1 MKSVLALLTLSPLA
15 TMAAEVSFNRD
26 IRPLLS
32 DNCYYCHGFDEKHRE
47 AGLRL
52 DVRESALKDNDG
64 VRAIVPGD
72 PDKSELWLRIIS
84 EDEDEVMPPPKAH
97 KKPFTSEQREL
108 IKRWIEQG
116 AKYEAHWAFV
126 PPRKVAAASAASG
139 TEGSAKAEAT
149 LSAIDHFIGQKLKA
163 EGLALSP
170 QSEPGSLLRRLTLDL
185 TGMPPTMAE
194 LDAFEKAAAKDFEKS
209 YATAIDR
216 LLKSPRYG
224 ERMAMDW
231 LDAARY
237 ADTNGYQ
244 MDSIRMN
251 WPWRD
256 WVVRAFNDNMRF
268 DRFTIEQLAG
278 DMLEKPTQDQLVATA
293 FNRNHML
300 NAEGGTIAEE
310 NRTKTVFDRVETT
323 SAVWLGLTMGCSQ
336 CHDHKFDPITQKD
349 YYSMFALFNQLVET
363 GGVDKR
369 FGKKSYSN
377 MYDSLYALES
387 PYLMLATPEQEG
399 QMKSAQS
406 KRDSAEKALMARSAE
421 FKVPFETWV
430 KEVRADGELL
440 LKRIEEDGLRRIA
453 GTIKLET
460 LNYEKLTN
468 KTERA
473 LVELFLRGDTRWASA
488 IKAIDELRA
497 EEDKIQQQIPHV
509 MVMRDEKKRETHI
522 LKRGNYETPGDIV
535 PPAVPASMPP
545 LPAGTKADRMA
556 LAKWLVSP
564 EHPLMSRVVI
574 NRLWQQFFGRG
585 IVKTPDDFGLQGAL
599 PSHPELLDWLAVEF
613 RESGWDVQHMIRL
626 IVGSKTYR
634 QSAVVTPAM
643 LAKDPENVL
652 LARGPRHRLDS
663 RFLRDQALALSGL
676 LVEKRGGPAV
686 MPYQPPGIW
695 EEMSFGKNR
704 YFQGTGE
711 DLYRRSL
718 YTFWRR
724 SVAPASFFD
733 VPARQ
738 SCAVKPQRTSTPLH
752 ALTTLNDVTYVEAA
766 RVWAEKLASLSDDDA
781 RLDHAFRSAT
791 GHHLD
796 ARGTITLKQTLAK
809 ARAHYQAHPKDAE
822 QLIATGESK
831 RLSKL
836 TPTEHAA
843 WTTVCLMILNLDET
857 LNP

>member
-1 MKSVLALLTLSPLA
+1 MKSVLALLALSPLA

-72 PDKSELWLRIIS
+72 LARSDLWQRIIS
-84 EDEDEVMPPPKAH
+84 KDKDDVMPPPKAH

-126 PPRKVAAASAASG
+126 PPVRAALP
-139 TEGSAKAEAT
+139 EGEA
-149 LSAIDHFIGQKLKA
+149 AIDHFIEKRLKA
-163 EGLALSP
+163 EDLAFSSQAEAGL
-170 QSEPGSLLRRLTLDL
+170 LLRRVTFDL
-185 TGMPPTMAE
+185 TGMPPTIAE
-194 LDAFEKAAAKDFEKS
+194 LDAFQAAASKDFEKA
-209 YATAIDR
+209 YTDAIAR
-216 LLKSPRYG
+216 LLKSPRFG

-237 ADTNGYQ
+237 ADTNGFQ

-336 CHDHKFDPITQKD
+336 CHDHKFDPITQRD

-387 PYLMLATPEQEG
+387 PYLMLATPEQEA

-421 FKVPFETWV
+421 FKEPFETWV

-473 LVELFLRGDTRWASA
+473 LVELFLRGDARWSSA
-488 IKAIDELRA
+488 MKAIDELRA

-545 LPAGTKADRMA
+545 LPAGTKADRLA

-564 EHPLMSRVVI
+564 QHPLMSRVVI

-626 IVGSKTYR
+626 IMESKTYR
-634 QSAVVTPAM
+634 QSAAVTPAM
-643 LAKDPENVL
+643 LAKDPENTL

-738 SCAVKPQRTSTPLH
+738 SCAVKTQRTSTPLH

-796 ARGTITLKQTLAK
+796 ARGTTTLKQTLAK

>member
-1 MKSVLALLTLSPLA
+1 MKFVLTLLTLSPLA
-15 TMAAEVSFNRD
+15 ALAAEVSFNRD

-72 PDKSELWLRIIS
+72 LAKSDLWQRIIS

-97 KKPFTSEQREL
+97 KKPFTSEQKEL

-126 PPRKVAAASAASG
+126 PPRKVAAALAAPG

-185 TGMPPTMAE
+185 TGMPPTIAE
-194 LDAFEKAAAKDFEKS
+194 LDAFEKAAAKDFEKA
-209 YATAIDR
+209 YATVIDR

-278 DMLEKPTQDQLVATA
+278 DMLPKPTQDQLVATA

-387 PYLMLATPEQEG
+387 PYLMLATPEQEA

-421 FKVPFETWV
+421 FKTPFETWV

-488 IKAIDELRA
+488 MKAIDELRA

-535 PPAVPASMPP
+535 PPAVPASLPP
-545 LPAGTKADRMA
+545 LPVGTKADRMA

-643 LAKDPENVL
+643 LTKDPENVL
-652 LARGPRHRLDS
+652 LTRGPRHRLDS

-766 RVWAEKLASLSDDDA
+766 RVWAEKLASIGDETL
-781 RLDHAFRSAT
+781 RLQNAYRSAT
-791 GHHLD
+791 GRPLD
-796 ARGTITLKQTLAK
+796 ARGLRTLTQTLTQ
-809 ARAHYQAHPKDAE
+809 ARQHYQANAKAAE
-822 QLIATGESK
+822 QLISTGESR

-836 TPTEHAA
+836 APTEHAA

>member
-1 MKSVLALLTLSPLA
+1 MKCVFLLLGLSSLAAVAGEL
-15 TMAAEVSFNRD
+15 SFNRD

-32 DNCYYCHGFDEKHRE
+32 DNCYSCHGFDEKHRA

-52 DVRESALKDNDG
+52 DVRDSALAENDG

-72 PDKSELWLRIIS
+72 PAKSELWLRILS
-84 EDEDEVMPPPKAH
+84 DDEDEVMPPPKAH
-97 KKPFTSEQREL
+97 KKPFTAQQKEL

-126 PPRKVAAASAASG
+126 PPVKAAVPVDA
-139 TEGSAKAEAT
+139 
-149 LSAIDHFIGQKLKA
+149 SAIDHFISQRLKA
-163 EGLALSP
+163 EGLDFSP
-170 QSEPGSLLRRLTLDL
+170 QEEAGALLRRLTLDL
-185 TGMPPTMAE
+185 TGMPATLKE
-194 LDAFEKAAAKDFEKS
+194 LDAFEKDTAKDFDRAFTS
-209 YATAIDR
+209 AVDR
-216 LLKSPRYG
+216 LFKSSRYG

-231 LDAARY
+231 LDVARY

-244 MDSIRMN
+244 MDANRMN

-256 WVVRAFNDNMRF
+256 WVVRAFNDNLRF

-278 DMLEKPTQDQLVATA
+278 DLLEKPTQDQLVATA

-323 SAVWLGLTMGCSQ
+323 SAVWLGLTMGCAQ
-336 CHDHKFDPITQKD
+336 CHDHKFDPLTQKD

-387 PYLMLATPEQEG
+387 PYLMLATPEQDA
-399 QMKSAQS
+399 QMKTAQT
-406 KRDSAEKALMARSAE
+406 KRDSAEKALMARSVE
-421 FKVPFETWV
+421 FKEPFESWV
-430 KEVRADGELL
+430 KEVRADPELL

-453 GTIKLET
+453 NSIKLET
-460 LNYEKLTN
+460 LNYAKITN
-468 KTERA
+468 KTERS
-473 LVELFLRGDTRWASA
+473 LVELFLRNDARWSQAM
-488 IKAIDELRA
+488 KAIDKLRT
-497 EEDKIQQQIPHV
+497 EEEKLQQQIPHV
-509 MVMRDEKKRETHI
+509 MIMRDEKKRETRV
-522 LKRGNYETPGDIV
+522 LNRGNYEMPGDKV
-535 PPAVPASMPP
+535 EPAVPSFLPQ
-545 LPAGTKADRMA
+545 LPAGTRADRLA

-564 EHPLMSRVVI
+564 QHPLMSRVTV
-574 NRLWQQFFGRG
+574 NRLWQMFFGRG
-585 IVKTPDDFGLQGAL
+585 LVKTPDDFGLQGEL

-613 RESGWDVQHMIRL
+613 RESGWDVQHLIRL
-626 IVGSKTYR
+626 IVTSRTYR
-634 QSAVVTPAM
+634 QSAVVTPAL

-652 LARGPRHRLDS
+652 LARGPRHRIDS

-704 YFQGTGE
+704 YFQGKGE

-738 SCAVKPQRTSTPLH
+738 TCAVKPQRTSTPLH

-766 RVWAEKLASLSDDDA
+766 RVWAEKLAGIRDESQ
-781 RLDHAFRSAT
+781 RLQNAYRSAT
-791 GHHLD
+791 GRHLK
-796 ARGTITLKQTLAK
+796 ARDLSTLRQTLAE
-809 ARAHYQAHPKDAE
+809 ARRHHRANLKDAE
-822 QLIATGESK
+822 KLVQIGESK
-831 RLSKL
+831 RQGAL
-836 TPTEHAA
+836 PVVEHAA

>member
-1 MKSVLALLTLSPLA
+1 MPAYCFVLMKFASVLFVLTPLVLS
-15 TMAAEVSFNRD
+15 AADVSFNRD

-32 DNCYYCHGFDEKHRE
+32 DNCYYCHGFDEKNRK

-52 DVRESALKDNDG
+52 DVRESALKDHDG
-64 VRAIVPGD
+64 VRAVVPGD
-72 PDKSELWLRIIS
+72 LAKSDLWQRIIS

-126 PPRKVAAASAASG
+126 PPVRAAVPSGAA
-139 TEGSAKAEAT
+139 
-149 LSAIDHFIGQKLKA
+149 AIDHFVGQRLKE
-163 EGLALSP
+163 EGLAFSS
-170 QSEPGSLLRRLTLDL
+170 QAEVSSLLRRVTFDL
-185 TGMPPTMAE
+185 TGMPPTLAE
-194 LDAFEKAAAKDFEKS
+194 LDAFEAAAAKDFEKA
-209 YATAIDR
+209 YAAAIDR

-323 SAVWLGLTMGCSQ
+323 SAVWLGITMGCCQ
-336 CHDHKFDPITQKD
+336 CHDHKFDPFTQKD

-387 PYLMLATPEQEG
+387 PYLMLATPKQDA
-399 QMKSAQS
+399 QLKSVQS
-406 KRDSAEKALMARSAE
+406 ERDKAEKALMARSKE
-421 FKVPFETWV
+421 FKAPFETWV

-453 GTIKLET
+453 NSIKLET

-473 LVELFLRGDTRWASA
+473 LVELFLRGDERWSA
-488 IKAIDELRA
+488 PMKTIDEWRA
-497 EEDKIQQQIPHV
+497 SEEKLQQQIPHV
-509 MVMRDEKKRETHI
+509 MLMRDEKKRETHI

-535 PPAVPASMPP
+535 PPAVPASLPP
-545 LPAGTKADRMA
+545 LPAGAKADRMA

-564 EHPLMSRVVI
+564 QHPLMSRVVI

-626 IVGSKTYR
+626 IVQSKTYC
-634 QSAVVTPAM
+634 QSAAVTPAL

-652 LARGPRHRLDS
+652 LARGPRHRIDS

-724 SVAPASFFD
+724 SLAPASFFD

-766 RVWAEKLASLSDDDA
+766 RMWTEKLATLSDDDA
-781 RLDHAFRSAT
+781 RLKTAFRAAT
-791 GHHLD
+791 SHQPD
-796 ARGTITLKQTLAK
+796 AHDLETLHRILTQ
-809 ARAHYQAHPKDAE
+809 ARAHYASRNDDATK
-822 QLIATGESK
+822 LISTGESK
-831 RLSKL
+831 RND
-836 TPTEHAA
+836 TRPAAEHAT
-843 WTTVCLMILNLDET
+843 WTTVCLMLLNLDET

>member
-72 PDKSELWLRIIS
+72 LARSDLWQRIIS
-84 EDEDEVMPPPKAH
+84 KDKDDVMPPPKAH

-126 PPRKVAAASAASG
+126 PPVRAALP
-139 TEGSAKAEAT
+139 EGEA
-149 LSAIDHFIGQKLKA
+149 AIDHFIEKRLKA
-163 EGLALSP
+163 EDLAFSSQAEAGL
-170 QSEPGSLLRRLTLDL
+170 LLRRVTFDL
-185 TGMPPTMAE
+185 TGMPPTIAE
-194 LDAFEKAAAKDFEKS
+194 LDAFQAAASKDFEKA
-209 YATAIDR
+209 YTDAIAR
-216 LLKSPRYG
+216 LLKSPRFG

-237 ADTNGYQ
+237 ADTNGFQ

-323 SAVWLGLTMGCSQ
+323 STVWLGLTMGCSQ
-336 CHDHKFDPITQKD
+336 CHDHKFDPITQRD

-387 PYLMLATPEQEG
+387 PYLMLATPEQEA

-421 FKVPFETWV
+421 FKEPFETWV

-473 LVELFLRGDTRWASA
+473 LVELFLRGDARWSSA
-488 IKAIDELRA
+488 MKAIDELRA

-545 LPAGTKADRMA
+545 LPAGTKADRLA

-564 EHPLMSRVVI
+564 QHPLMSRVVI

-626 IVGSKTYR
+626 IMESKTYR
-634 QSAVVTPAM
+634 QSAAVTPAM
-643 LAKDPENVL
+643 LAKDPENTL

-738 SCAVKPQRTSTPLH
+738 SCAVKTQRTSTPLH

-796 ARGTITLKQTLAK
+796 ARGTTTLKQTLAK

>member
-1 MKSVLALLTLSPLA
+1 MKSVLTLLALSPLA

-72 PDKSELWLRIIS
+72 LARSDLWQRIIS
-84 EDEDEVMPPPKAH
+84 KDKDDVMPPPKAH

-126 PPRKVAAASAASG
+126 PPVRAALP
-139 TEGSAKAEAT
+139 EGEA
-149 LSAIDHFIGQKLKA
+149 AIDHFIEKRLKA
-163 EGLALSP
+163 EDLAFSSQAEAGL
-170 QSEPGSLLRRLTLDL
+170 LLRRVTFDL
-185 TGMPPTMAE
+185 TGMPPTIAE
-194 LDAFEKAAAKDFEKS
+194 LDAFQAAASKDFEKA
-209 YATAIDR
+209 YTDAIAR
-216 LLKSPRYG
+216 LLKSPRFG

-237 ADTNGYQ
+237 ADTNGFQ

-323 SAVWLGLTMGCSQ
+323 STVWLGLTMGCSQ
-336 CHDHKFDPITQKD
+336 CHDHKFDPITQRD

-387 PYLMLATPEQEG
+387 PYLMLATPEQEA

-421 FKVPFETWV
+421 FKEPFETWV

-473 LVELFLRGDTRWASA
+473 LVELFLRGDARWSSA
-488 IKAIDELRA
+488 MKAIDELRA

-545 LPAGTKADRMA
+545 LPAGTKADRLA

-564 EHPLMSRVVI
+564 QHPLMSRVVI

-626 IVGSKTYR
+626 IMESKTYR
-634 QSAVVTPAM
+634 QSAAVTPAM
-643 LAKDPENVL
+643 LAKDPENTL

-738 SCAVKPQRTSTPLH
+738 SCAVKTQRTSTPLH

-796 ARGTITLKQTLAK
+796 ARGTTTLKQTLAK

>member
-72 PDKSELWLRIIS
+72 LARSDLWQRIIS
-84 EDEDEVMPPPKAH
+84 KDEDDVMPPPKAH

-126 PPRKVAAASAASG
+126 PPMRAAVPG
-139 TEGSAKAEAT
+139 GEA
-149 LSAIDHFIGQKLKA
+149 AIDHFIEKRLKA
-163 EGLALSP
+163 EGLAFSSQAEAGL
-170 QSEPGSLLRRLTLDL
+170 LLRRVTFDL
-185 TGMPPTMAE
+185 TGMPPTIAE
-194 LDAFEKAAAKDFEKS
+194 LDAFEAAVSKDFEKA
-209 YATAIDR
+209 YTDAIAR

-278 DMLEKPTQDQLVATA
+278 DMLPKPTQDQLVATA

-387 PYLMLATPEQEG
+387 PYLMLATPEQEA

-406 KRDSAEKALMARSAE
+406 NRDSAEKALMARSAE

-430 KEVRADGELL
+430 KQVRADGDLL

-473 LVELFLRGDTRWASA
+473 LVELFLRVDTRWASA
-488 IKAIDELRA
+488 MKSIDELRA

-564 EHPLMSRVVI
+564 QHPLMSRVVI

-613 RESGWDVQHMIRL
+613 RESGWDVQHMLRL
-626 IVGSKTYR
+626 IMESKTYR

-766 RVWAEKLASLSDDDA
+766 RVWAEKLGSLSDDDT
-781 RLDHAFRSAT
+781 RLERAFRNAT
-791 GHHLD
+791 GRHLD
-796 ARGTITLKQTLAK
+796 APGMTTLKQTLAK
-809 ARAHYQAHPKDAE
+809 AHAHYQAHPKDAE

>member
-72 PDKSELWLRIIS
+72 LARSDLWQRIIS
-84 EDEDEVMPPPKAH
+84 KDEDDVMPPPKAH

-126 PPRKVAAASAASG
+126 PPVRAAVPAG
-139 TEGSAKAEAT
+139 DV
-149 LSAIDHFIGQKLKA
+149 AIDHFIGQRLKA
-163 EGLALSP
+163 EGLAFSSQAEAGL
-170 QSEPGSLLRRLTLDL
+170 LLRRVTFDL
-185 TGMPPTMAE
+185 TGMPPTIAE
-194 LDAFEKAAAKDFEKS
+194 LDAFEAATSKDFEKA
-209 YATAIDR
+209 YTDAIAR

-224 ERMAMDW
+224 ERMAVDW

-387 PYLMLATPEQEG
+387 PYLMLATPEQEA

-430 KEVRADGELL
+430 KQVRADGDLL

-473 LVELFLRGDTRWASA
+473 LVELFLRVDTRWASA
-488 IKAIDELRA
+488 MKAIDELRA

-564 EHPLMSRVVI
+564 QHPLMSRVVI

-626 IVGSKTYR
+626 IVESKTYR

-676 LVEKRGGPAV
+676 LVERRGGPAV

-766 RVWAEKLASLSDDDA
+766 RVWAEKLAGLSDDDA

-796 ARGTITLKQTLAK
+796 APGTITLKQTLAK